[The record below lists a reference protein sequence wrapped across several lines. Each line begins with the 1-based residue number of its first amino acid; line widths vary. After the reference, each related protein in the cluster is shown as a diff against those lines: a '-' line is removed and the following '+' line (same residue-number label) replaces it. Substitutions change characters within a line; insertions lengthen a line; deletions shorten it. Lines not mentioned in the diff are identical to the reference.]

1 MNPAIETGAQTRPV
15 PAASDIIRDG
25 LWRRNTVLVQMLGL
39 CPLLAVSAT
48 VVNALGLALA
58 TLLVLVG
65 SNLTVSLIRRHISA
79 TVRLP
84 AFVMIIAA
92 FVTCAELLMAAYA
105 YELYS
110 ILGIFIP
117 LIVTNCAIL
126 GRAES
131 FASRQPPLAS
141 ALDGLMTGLGFASVL
156 LVLGAIR
163 ELFGQGTLFMNMDLL
178 LGPMA
183 ANWGIE
189 VFPHLRFLFLM
200 LPPGAFFATGLLI
213 ALKNLIDQRRELR
226 PAPSSPS
233 TSPSET
239 RRVRVTGTVR

>member
-1 MNPAIETGAQTRPV
+1 MSQAQATAISQA
-15 PAASDIIRDG
+15 PAASDIVRDG

-58 TLLVLVG
+58 TLLVLIG
-65 SNLTVSLIRRHISA
+65 SNLAVSLIRQRISA

-92 FVTCAELLMAAYA
+92 FVTCAELLMAAFT
-105 YELYS
+105 YELYG

-183 ANWGIE
+183 AGWGLE
-189 VFPHLRFLFLM
+189 VFPNLSFLFLV

-213 ALKNLIDQRRELR
+213 ALKNLIDSHMQHRAAPAR
-226 PAPSSPS
+226 PA
-233 TSPSET
+233 TSEA

>member
-1 MNPAIETGAQTRPV
+1 MNPAIDTGTQTRPA
-15 PAASDIIRDG
+15 PAASDIIRDS

-65 SNLTVSLIRRHISA
+65 SNLTVSLIRRRISA

-105 YELYS
+105 YELYG

-156 LVLGAIR
+156 LVLGALR

-189 VFPHLRFLFLM
+189 VFPNLTFLFLM

-213 ALKNLIDQRRELR
+213 ALKNLIDQRHERR
-226 PAPSSPS
+226 PAPSTAASGS
-233 TSPSET
+233 SEA

>member
-1 MNPAIETGAQTRPV
+1 MSRAIHTSTVTNPT
-15 PAASDIIRDG
+15 PASGDIIRDG

-65 SNLTVSLIRRHISA
+65 SNVAVSLIRRRISA

-92 FVTCAELLMAAYA
+92 FVTCAELLMAAFA
-105 YELYS
+105 FELYG

-131 FASRQPPLAS
+131 FASRQPPLSS
-141 ALDGLMTGLGFASVL
+141 ALDGLMTGLGFAGVL
-156 LVLGAIR
+156 LLLGALR

-183 ANWGIE
+183 ASWGIE
-189 VFPHLRFLFLM
+189 VFPDLNFLFLV

-213 ALKNLIDQRRELR
+213 ALKNLIDSRLERH
-226 PAPSSPS
+226 ASPS
-233 TSPSET
+233 TSSSGEA
-239 RRVRVTGTVR
+239 RRVRVTGTIR

>member
-1 MNPAIETGAQTRPV
+1 MSQV
-15 PAASDIIRDG
+15 PAASDIVRDG

-65 SNLTVSLIRRHISA
+65 SNLTVSLIRHRIPA

-105 YELYS
+105 YELYG

-156 LVLGAIR
+156 LVLGALR

-183 ANWGIE
+183 ANWGWE
-189 VFPHLRFLFLM
+189 VFPDLKFLFLV

-213 ALKNLIDQRRELR
+213 ALKNLLDQHHERRSEPT
-226 PAPSSPS
+226 PAPADSSES
-233 TSPSET
+233 

>member
-1 MNPAIETGAQTRPV
+1 MNQTIDTSTQTRPA
-15 PAASDIIRDG
+15 PAASDIVYDG

-65 SNLTVSLIRRHISA
+65 SNLAVSLIRRRISPA
-79 TVRLP
+79 VRLP

-105 YELYS
+105 FELYG

-141 ALDGLMTGLGFASVL
+141 ALDGLMTGLGFAGAL
-156 LVLGAIR
+156 LVLGALR
-163 ELFGQGTLFMNMDLL
+163 ELFGQGTLLMNMDLL
-178 LGPMA
+178 LGPVA
-183 ANWGIE
+183 AGWGIE
-189 VFPHLRFLFLM
+189 VFPDLSFLFLV

-213 ALKNLIDQRRELR
+213 ALKNLIDSRLEQR
-226 PAPSSPS
+226 PAPSAPS
-233 TSPSET
+233 RSEA
-239 RRVRVTGTVR
+239 RRVRVTGTIR

>member
-1 MNPAIETGAQTRPV
+1 MSQA

-25 LWRRNTVLVQMLGL
+25 LWRQNTVLVQMLGL

-48 VVNALGLALA
+48 VVNALGLGLA

-65 SNLTVSLIRRHISA
+65 SNLTVSLIRQHISA

-92 FVTCAELLMAAYA
+92 FVTCAELLMAAFA
-105 YELYS
+105 YELYG

-131 FASRQPPLAS
+131 FASRHPPLAS
-141 ALDGLMTGLGFASVL
+141 ALDGLMTGLGFAGVL
-156 LVLGAIR
+156 LVLGAMR

-189 VFPHLRFLFLM
+189 VFPNLTFLFLM

-213 ALKNLIDQRRELR
+213 ALKNVIDQRSEQW
-226 PAPSSPS
+226 PAPSTTASPTAAS
-233 TSPSET
+233 NSEA
-239 RRVRVTGTVR
+239 RRVRVTGTIR

>member
-1 MNPAIETGAQTRPV
+1 MNLTPQT
-15 PAASDIIRDG
+15 PAAGDIVRDG

-65 SNLTVSLIRRHISA
+65 SNIAVSLIRHRISA

-92 FVTCAELLMAAYA
+92 FVTCAELLMAAFA
-105 YELYS
+105 YELYG

-156 LVLGAIR
+156 LVLGATR

-183 ANWGIE
+183 ANWGLDI
-189 VFPHLRFLFLM
+189 FPDLNFLFLV

-213 ALKNLIDQRRELR
+213 ALKNLIDNHLQQRA
-226 PAPSSPS
+226 APSRLAAG
-233 TSPSET
+233 ET
-239 RRVRVTGTVR
+239 RRVRVTGTIR